1 MPAERAGI
9 FIFSVFLQVKTDRMS
24 EQEEKKEKKKLKLN
38 KKYVFMVSQEET
50 MEPMV
55 EFKLN
60 LLKFSLITIA
70 TVLVLMVITAVVIV
84 FTPLKEY
91 LPGYAPSS
99 AVERQVYDLSRR
111 ADSIER
117 ELQRKDVYFN
127 NLKLV
132 IEGYDFSQDSLEQQ
146 DIYAPLL
153 GINTDTIELRHSPQ
167 DSALRA
173 EFEEENFYRL
183 NPTEA
188 PSQTPRSSRTAN
200 FFTPLIGNVVEA
212 FNPAEGHYGV
222 DVVSTGSQLIK
233 ATLDGTVVYASW
245 TLDYGY
251 TIGIQHENNYLSNY
265 KHNATLL
272 KKEGDFVKAGEAIAI
287 LGASGELTDGPLLHF
302 ELWHNGTP
310 MNPTDY
316 INFEKGEEN

>member
-9 FIFSVFLQVKTDRMS
+9 FIFNVSLRLKTKKMP
-24 EQEEKKEKKKLKLN
+24 EQEKKEKKKLKLN
-38 KKYVFMVSQEET
+38 KKYVFMVSNEET
-50 MEPMV
+50 MEPLV
-55 EFKLN
+55 EFKVN
-60 LLKFSLITIA
+60 LLRFSLITLA
-70 TVLVLMVITAVVIV
+70 TVLVLMVITAVVIIA
-84 FTPLKEY
+84 TPLKEY

-99 AVERQVYDLSRR
+99 SLERQVYDLSRR

-132 IEGYDFSQDSLEQQ
+132 IEGYDFSSDSIEQH

-173 EFEEENFYRL
+173 EFEEANFYRL
-183 NPTEA
+183 NPAETQLQA
-188 PSQTPRSSRTAN
+188 PRNNRTAN
-200 FFTPLIGNVVEA
+200 FFTPLIGNVVEE
-212 FNPAEGHYGV
+212 FNPSDGHYGV

-251 TIGIQHENNYLSNY
+251 TIGIQHESSYLSNY

-287 LGASGELTDGPLLHF
+287 LGASGELTHGPMLHF

-310 MNPTDY
+310 MNPTEY
-316 INFEKGEEN
+316 INFEKE

>member
-1 MPAERAGI
+1 MAE
-9 FIFSVFLQVKTDRMS
+9 T
-24 EQEEKKEKKKLKLN
+24 EEKQPKEKGKWWSRFSFRKLN
-38 KKYVFMVSQEET
+38 KRYVFMMSHEDT
-50 MEPMV
+50 MEPIV
-55 EFKLN
+55 DFKIN
-60 LLKFSLITIA
+60 LMKLSLITLLV
-70 TVLVLMVITAVVIV
+70 VLILMVITAVVIV
-84 FTPLKEY
+84 STPIKEY
-91 LPGYAPSS
+91 LPGYTDQSS
-99 AVERQVYDLSRR
+99 MEREVYALNRR

-132 IEGYDFSQDSLEQQ
+132 IEGYDFSQDSLEPL

-153 GINTDTIELRHSPQ
+153 GFDADTVELRHSAL
-167 DSALRA
+167 DSALRM
-173 EFEEENFYRL
+173 EFEEANFYPL
-183 NPTEA
+183 NINDNLVPKSHYNTA
-188 PSQTPRSSRTAN
+188 AN
-200 FFTPLIGNVVEA
+200 FFTPLVGTVVET
-212 FNPAEGHYGV
+212 FNPSEGHYGV
-222 DVVSTGSQLIK
+222 DIVSTGNQVIK

-251 TIGIQHENNYLSNY
+251 TIGIQHESNYLSNY

-287 LGASGELTDGPLLHF
+287 LGASGELSDGPMLHF

-316 INFEKGEEN
+316 INFEKGNEE

>member
-9 FIFSVFLQVKTDRMS
+9 FIFNVSLRLKTKKMA

-38 KKYVFMVSQEET
+38 QEYNFMVSSKET
-50 MEPMV
+50 MEPIV
-55 EFKLN
+55 DFKVN
-60 LLKFSLITIA
+60 LLKLSLITLA
-70 TVLVLMVITAVVIV
+70 TVLILMVITAVVIMA
-84 FTPLKEY
+84 TPIKEY
-91 LPGYAPSS
+91 LPGYPDQSQTQ
-99 AVERQVYDLSRR
+99 RQLYELNRR
-111 ADSIER
+111 ADSIEL
-117 ELQRKDVYFN
+117 ELQRKDVYFS

-132 IEGYDFSQDSLEQQ
+132 IEGYDFSQDSLDQH

-153 GINTDTIELRHSPQ
+153 GINTDTIELKHSPQ

-173 EFEEENFYRL
+173 EFEEANLYRL
-183 NPTEA
+183 NPAE
-188 PSQTPRSSRTAN
+188 TPVENPRASN
-200 FFTPLIGNVVEA
+200 FFTPLIGTVVKVYD
-212 FNPAEGHYGV
+212 PSEGHYGV

-287 LGASGELTDGPLLHF
+287 LGASGELTDGPELHF

-310 MNPTDY
+310 LNPTEY
-316 INFEKGEEN
+316 INFEKGE